1 MPQSIIDRL
10 VKYSLDTPFERF
22 DADVIAAAKMRL
34 IDALGCTVSG
44 AQGDGNDA
52 FAAVVRSL
60 GSEPQATIV
69 ASGEKLALPYAAMIN
84 SLQCRTFDFEVCG
97 PEPEGSN
104 AGKMVGHVGST
115 TEPTALSV
123 GEFTH
128 ASGRDLLAAVILGGD
143 VAARISVAN
152 TFNFNADF
160 EVCGTS
166 NAFGAT
172 VVAARLLGMNHD
184 QLRNAFGI
192 LLNLMAGSYQGIWD
206 GVPTF
211 KLPGAMAAFNGILSC
226 QLSVAGFVGV
236 NDALES
242 RLGYLHL
249 YANDPQPEA
258 MVEDLGKTF
267 YVRGQHKMHPSC
279 YGNHNAIDCALALR
293 DEHKFDG
300 DDVESVFVDVL
311 PNRIDHF
318 LNQVPTAGDHQPKFL
333 FSIPYSVANVLY
345 RGRPELEH
353 FSEPGIRDPRVL
365 DLTERVVLR
374 PNLPAGK
381 THACRVVVLLK
392 DGRQFE
398 YFRENPVGWI
408 DDPVTHEDVVE
419 KYWRNVRF
427 NGKLTTEQAQRAL
440 DLIENIEE
448 VADVS
453 ELAEALSLAPQF
465 AAADASTH

>member
-1 MPQSIIDRL
+1 MSVIPAPTHPPSKGSTVVSIIDQL
-10 VKYSLDTPFERF
+10 VSHVLDTPFEAF
-22 DADVIAAAKMRL
+22 SEDDILAAKKRL

-44 AQGDGNDA
+44 AGVSGNDA
-52 FAAVVRSL
+52 MLNLVRTL
-60 GSEPQATIV
+60 GSAPQASIV
-69 ASGEKLALPYAAMIN
+69 GSDEKLALPYAAMIN

-128 ASGRDLLAAVILGGD
+128 SSGRDLLAAVILGGD

-172 VVAARLLGMNHD
+172 VVAARMLGLDHD

-192 LLNLMAGSYQGIWD
+192 LLNLMAGSYQSIWD
-206 GVPTF
+206 GVPSF
-211 KLPGAMAAFNGILSC
+211 KLPGAMAAFNGIFSC
-226 QLSVAGFVGV
+226 QLSVAGFAGV

-249 YANDPQPEA
+249 YANDPQPAA
-258 MVEDLGKTF
+258 MVADLGDTF

-279 YGNHNAIDCALALR
+279 YGNHNAIDCALTLK
-293 DEHKFDG
+293 DEHRFDG
-300 DDVESVFVDVL
+300 DEVESVFVDVL

-318 LNQVPTAGDHQPKFL
+318 LNQVPTADDHQPKFL

-353 FSEPGIRDPRVL
+353 FSEPGIRDPRVWISPNGL
-365 DLTERVVLR
+365 NLR
-374 PNLPAGK
+374 PHLPAGK

-408 DDPVTHEDVVE
+408 DDS
-419 KYWRNVRF
+419 
-427 NGKLTTEQAQRAL
+427 G
-440 DLIENIEE
+440 DLRGR
-448 VADVS
+448 S
-453 ELAEALSLAPQF
+453 
-465 AAADASTH
+465 